1 VVVNYDDLILHG
13 EPKLPPE
20 SIARLLDGVHRRS
33 LHDRLTGPLVPPR
46 WLWHGLIAEG
56 QLAHMHGDGGL
67 FKSLLAEALA
77 VTCASGGGFLLDRP
91 VAAGRVVYLDAEND
105 DADIDV
111 RLRLL
116 GATEAI
122 HLAYHTVDPN
132 LLLDAGD
139 EMVELLVYLAG
150 EYAATL
156 VVLDSKGALTAHDEV
171 NGVAVQSHYNAL
183 NTARRAAGCTI
194 LEVGHDNRQGD
205 YRGVAVVHNQ
215 VQSRLHIV
223 PRGETKPGSPQ
234 ADLKLHHAKQR
245 RGPLLPPI
253 SYWVKWG
260 ASIEIKPIGDNAGT
274 LPRLVK
280 HVQEAAGAAVSIA
293 ALNEEF
299 GVSKNWISERA
310 DQLRMC
316 GLRRDRDDIPKLA
329 RGWLYDA
336 DPGSSGDVAAAGSLN
351 QAKTSDPGHLAKPH
365 RDQSTMRVPA
375 DPADSPPT
383 GARNRPRGE
392 RPGEG
397 GDADPILVRLVPALD
412 AMGAHRRKE
421 ATDIWNRVA
430 GLPTDSPERAQLVER
445 AEAAALQD
453 QRTSDRSE
461 A

>member
-1 VVVNYDDLILHG
+1 VVVNHDELFLHG
-13 EPKLPPE
+13 EPDVPPG
-20 SIARLLDGVHRRS
+20 SIARSLDGVHRRS

-77 VTCASGGGFLLDRP
+77 VICAGGGGFLLDRP
-91 VAAGRVVYLDAEND
+91 VAPGRVLYLDAEND
-105 DADIDV
+105 DADIDA

-116 GATEAI
+116 GTTETI
-122 HLAYHTVDPN
+122 HLEYDTVDPN

-139 EMVELLVYLAG
+139 EMAELLVYLAR
-150 EYAATL
+150 EQAATL
-156 VVLDSKGALTAHDEV
+156 LILDSKGAMTAHDEV
-171 NGVAVQSHYNAL
+171 SGVAVQNHYNAL
-183 NTARRAAGCTI
+183 NKARRAAGCTI
-194 LEVGHDNRQGD
+194 LEIGHDNRQRD

-215 VQSRLHIV
+215 VQARLHIV
-223 PRGETKPGSPQ
+223 PGTDGATGKPPT
-234 ADLKLHHAKQR
+234 DLKLVHRKQR
-245 RGPLLPPI
+245 RGPLLPDI
-253 SYWVKWG
+253 RYAVKWG
-260 ASIEIKPIGDNAGT
+260 ASIEITPTGKHAGT
-274 LPRLVK
+274 MALLVK
-280 HVQEAAGAAVSIA
+280 RVQDAEGTVVPTA

-299 GVSKNWISERA
+299 GVTKNWISERA

-329 RGWLYDA
+329 RGWVYDPDIGA
-336 DPGSSGDVAAAGSLN
+336 SGDDTAAGSLN
-351 QAKTSDPGHLAKPH
+351 QAETGDPDHLVEPGK
-365 RDQSTMRVPA
+365 DQSTMRVIA

-383 GARNRPRGE
+383 GARNRRRGE
-392 RPGEG
+392 RPGER
-397 GDADPILVRLVPALD
+397 GDADPMLVRLVPALD

-430 GLPTDSPERAQLVER
+430 RLPSDSPERAQLVQR

-453 QRTSDRSE
+453 QTTSDRSE

>member
-1 VVVNYDDLILHG
+1 MNYDDLILHG
-13 EPKLPPE
+13 EPRQPPE
-20 SIARLLDGVHRRS
+20 SIARFLERVHQRS

-46 WLWHGLIAEG
+46 WVWHGLIAEG
-56 QLAHMHGDGGL
+56 QLAHLHGDGGL
-67 FKSLLAEALA
+67 YKSLLAEALA
-77 VTCASGGGFLLDRP
+77 VICAGGGGFLLDRP
-91 VAAGRVVYLDAEND
+91 VAAGRVLYLDAEND
-105 DADIDV
+105 DADIDA

-116 GATEAI
+116 GTTETI
-122 HLAYHTVDPN
+122 HLEYDTVDPN

-139 EMVELLVYLAG
+139 EMVELLVYLAR

-215 VQSRLHIV
+215 VQSRLHVV
-223 PRGETKPGSPQ
+223 PRGEAKSDASPP
-234 ADLKLHHAKQR
+234 DLKLRLRKQR
-245 RGPLLPPI
+245 RGPLLPAIPYAI
-253 SYWVKWG
+253 SW
-260 ASIEIKPIGDNAGT
+260 ASSVEIKPVGDNAGT

-280 HVQEAAGAAVSIA
+280 HVQEAAGGIVPIA

-299 GVSKNWISERA
+299 GVSKNWISARA

-329 RGWLYDA
+329 RGWVYD
-336 DPGSSGDVAAAGSLN
+336 PHPTSSGNVAGSGSLN
-351 QAKTSDPGHLAKPH
+351 QADSNDPGDPAEPR

-392 RPGEG
+392 RPGG
-397 GDADPILVRLVPALD
+397 RGDADPMLVRLVAALD
-412 AMGAHRRKE
+412 AKGTHRLEE
-421 ATDIWNRVA
+421 ATGIWNRVA
-430 GLPTDSPERAQLVER
+430 RLPADSPERARLVAQ
-445 AEAAALQD
+445 AEAEAQAGSLRD
-453 QRTSDRSE
+453 RRSE